1 MFDSPENL
9 TQLGA
14 IAIIC
19 IFLIKEVFVY
29 LKTRNGDGA
38 LNQINQKLDN
48 HIVSINKEMVE
59 IKEDIR
65 EVKKDILE
73 IKIKIK

>member
-1 MFDSPENL
+1 MENINY
-9 TQLGA
+9 TQLGT
-14 IAIIC
+14 IGIIC
-19 IFLIKEVFVY
+19 VFLIREVFAY
-29 LKTRNGDGA
+29 LKTRNGGGT

-48 HIVSINKEMVE
+48 HIVGINKEMVE
-59 IKEDIR
+59 IKEDMR